1 MSGRLAGKRAFIT
14 AAAQGIGRA
23 TAETFLRE
31 GAQVIATDINMDIL
45 SELDGQSGAG
55 GDVITQQLDARNGA
69 AIQAAAERHGAVDIL
84 FNCAGYVHNG
94 TLLEATEEDWDFAFD
109 LNVKSMFRVSRAFL
123 PAMLENGG
131 GSIVNTSSV
140 ASAMKGIP
148 SRCIYSASKA
158 AVTGL
163 TKSIAAD
170 YVGQGVRCNAIAP
183 GTVDTPSLGD
193 RINAAED
200 PVQQRKDFIARQP
213 MGRLGTA
220 QEVANLVLFLAS
232 DDSAFCTGQVYTI
245 DGGVV
250 M

>member
-45 SELDGQSGAG
+45 SQLNGQ
-55 GDVITQQLDARNGA
+55 GDVITEQLDARDGA
-69 AIQAAAERHGAVDIL
+69 AITAAAQRHGAVDIL
-84 FNCAGYVHNG
+84 FNCAGFVHNG
-94 TLLEATEEDWDFAFD
+94 SLLDSTEDEWDFAFD
-109 LNVKSMFRVSRAFL
+109 LNVKSMYRVTRAFL

-131 GSIVNTSSV
+131 GSIINTSSI
-140 ASAMKGIP
+140 ASAAKGIV

-170 YVGQGVRCNAIAP
+170 YVGQGIRCNAIAP
-183 GTVDTPSLGD
+183 GTIDTPSLGD

-200 PVQQRKDFIARQP
+200 PEQQRRDFVARQP

-220 QEVANLVLFLAS
+220 QEVAHLVLFLAS
-232 DDSAFCTGQVYTI
+232 DESAFITGQLHTV
-245 DGGVV
+245 DGGVL

>member
-55 GDVITQQLDARNGA
+55 GDVITQQLGARDGA

>member
-31 GAQVIATDINMDIL
+31 GAQVIATDINTDIL
-45 SELDGQSGAG
+45 GELASGG
-55 GDVITQQLDARNGA
+55 GNVITEQLDARDGA
-69 AIQAAAERHGAVDIL
+69 AIKAAAARHGAVDIL
-84 FNCAGYVHNG
+84 FNCAGFVHNG
-94 TLLEATEEDWDFAFD
+94 TLLESSEEEWDFAFD
-109 LNVKSMFRVSRAFL
+109 LNVKSMYRVTRAFL
-123 PAMLENGG
+123 PAMLEGGG
-131 GSIVNTSSV
+131 GSIINTSSI
-140 ASAMKGIP
+140 ASAAKGIF

-170 YVGQGVRCNAIAP
+170 YVAQGIRCNAIAP
-183 GTVDTPSLGD
+183 GTIDTPSLGD
-193 RINAAED
+193 RINAADD
-200 PVQQRKDFIARQP
+200 PDQQRRDFIERQP

-232 DDSAFCTGQVYTI
+232 DESAFCTGQLYTV
-245 DGGVV
+245 DGGVL

>member
-45 SELDGQSGAG
+45 GQLNGHEN
-55 GDVITQQLDARNGA
+55 VITEQLDARDGA
-69 AIQAAAERHGAVDIL
+69 EIIAAAERHGAVDIL
-84 FNCAGYVHNG
+84 FNCAGFVHGGN
-94 TLLEATEEDWDFAFD
+94 LLEATEDEWDFAFD
-109 LNVKSMFRVSRAFL
+109 LNVKSMFRVCRAFL

-140 ASAMKGIP
+140 ASAMKGIV
-148 SRCIYSASKA
+148 SRCVYGASKA

-170 YVGQGVRCNAIAP
+170 FVSKGIRCNAIAP

-232 DDSAFCTGQVYTI
+232 DESAFCTGQVYTV

>member
-45 SELDGQSGAG
+45 DQLNGQ
-55 GDVITQQLDARNGA
+55 GDVIVEHLDALDGA
-69 AIQAAAERHGAVDIL
+69 AIKAAAQRHGAVDIL
-84 FNCAGYVHNG
+84 FNCAGFVHDG
-94 TLLEATEEDWDFAFD
+94 ALLDSTEEEWDFAFD
-109 LNVKSMFRVSRAFL
+109 LNVKSMYRVCRAFL

-131 GSIVNTSSV
+131 GSIINTSSI
-140 ASAMKGIP
+140 ASAAKGIV

-170 YVGQGVRCNAIAP
+170 YVGQGIRCNAIAP
-183 GTVDTPSLGD
+183 GTIDTPSLGD
-193 RINAAED
+193 RINAAAD
-200 PVQQRKDFIARQP
+200 PEQQRRDFIARQP

-232 DDSAFCTGQVYTI
+232 DESAFCTGQLYTV
-245 DGGVV
+245 DGGVL

>member
-1 MSGRLAGKRAFIT
+1 MMSGRLAGKKAFIT

-31 GAQVIATDINMDIL
+31 GAEVIATDINMDIL
-45 SELDGQSGAG
+45 SELSGN
-55 GDVITQQLDARNGA
+55 VITEHLDVRDSS
-69 AIQAAAERHGAVDIL
+69 AIQDAAERYGAVDIL
-84 FNCAGYVHNG
+84 FNCAGFVHNG
-94 TLLEATEEDWDFAFD
+94 TLFESSEEEWDFAFD
-109 LNVKSMFRVSRAFL
+109 LNVKSMYRVTKAFL
-123 PAMLENGG
+123 PAMIENGG
-131 GSIVNTSSV
+131 GSIINTSSV
-140 ASAMKGIP
+140 ASAVKGIV
-148 SRCIYSASKA
+148 SRCVYSATKA

-163 TKSIAAD
+163 TKSVAAD
-170 YVGQGVRCNAIAP
+170 YVDQGIRCNAIAP

-193 RINAAED
+193 RINAAPD
-200 PVQQRKDFIARQP
+200 PVQQRKNFIARQP

-232 DDSAFCTGQVYTI
+232 DESAFCTGQLYAV

>member
-14 AAAQGIGRA
+14 AAGMGIGRA

-31 GAQVIATDINMDIL
+31 GAQVIATDINMDAL
-45 SELDGQSGAG
+45 SDLKQ
-55 GDVITQQLDARNGA
+55 GDLKHENVIVEHLDARDGA
-69 AIQAAAERHGAVDIL
+69 AIAAAAERHGAVDIL
-84 FNCAGYVHNG
+84 FNCAGFVHNG
-94 TLLEATEEDWDFAFD
+94 TLLEATEDEWDFAFD
-109 LNVKSMFRVSRAFL
+109 LNVKSMYRVCRAFL

-140 ASAMKGIP
+140 ASAMKGIV
-148 SRCIYSASKA
+148 SRCVYSASKA

-193 RINAAED
+193 RINAADD

-232 DDSAFCTGQVYTI
+232 DESAFCTGQIYTV

>member
-23 TAETFLRE
+23 TAETFLAE
-31 GAQVIATDINMDIL
+31 GAQVIATDINTDIL
-45 SELDGQSGAG
+45 GQLS
-55 GDVITQQLDARNGA
+55 GDVIVEKLDARDGA
-69 AIQAAAERHGAVDIL
+69 AIGEAAQRHGAVDIL
-84 FNCAGYVHNG
+84 FNCAGFVHNG
-94 TLLEATEEDWDFAFD
+94 TILESSDDEWDFAFD
-109 LNVKSMFRVSRAFL
+109 LNVKSMYRVTKAFL
-123 PAMLENGG
+123 PAMIGNGG
-131 GSIVNTSSV
+131 GSIVNTSSI
-140 ASAMKGIP
+140 ASAAKGIV

-170 YVGQGVRCNAIAP
+170 YVGVGIRCNAIAP
-183 GTVDTPSLGD
+183 GTIDTPSLGD
-193 RINAAED
+193 RINAADD
-200 PVQQRKDFIARQP
+200 PAQQRKDFIARQP

-232 DDSAFCTGQVYTI
+232 DESAFCTGQLYTV
-245 DGGVV
+245 DGGVL

>member
-1 MSGRLAGKRAFIT
+1 
-14 AAAQGIGRA
+14 
-23 TAETFLRE
+23 
-31 GAQVIATDINMDIL
+31 
-45 SELDGQSGAG
+45 
-55 GDVITQQLDARNGA
+55 
-69 AIQAAAERHGAVDIL
+69 
-84 FNCAGYVHNG
+84 
-94 TLLEATEEDWDFAFD
+94 
-109 LNVKSMFRVSRAFL
+109 
-123 PAMLENGG
+123 MLENGG

>member
-1 MSGRLAGKRAFIT
+1 MSERLAGKRAFIT

-45 SELDGQSGAG
+45 SQLNGQ
-55 GDVITQQLDARNGA
+55 GDVVTEQLDARDDTE
-69 AIQAAAERHGAVDIL
+69 ILAAALRHGAVDIL

-94 TLLEATEEDWDFAFD
+94 TLLESTEDEWDFAFD
-109 LNVKSMFRVSRAFL
+109 LNVKSMYRVTRAFL

-131 GSIVNTSSV
+131 GSIINTSSI
-140 ASAMKGIP
+140 ASAAKGIV
-148 SRCIYSASKA
+148 SRCIYSATKA

-170 YVGQGVRCNAIAP
+170 YVGQGIRCNAIAP
-183 GTVDTPSLGD
+183 GTIDTPSLGD
-193 RINAAED
+193 RINAAAD
-200 PVQQRKDFIARQP
+200 PAQQRRDFIARQP

-232 DDSAFCTGQVYTI
+232 DESAFISGQLHTV
-245 DGGVV
+245 DGGVL

>member
-1 MSGRLAGKRAFIT
+1 MSERLAGKRAFIT

-45 SELDGQSGAG
+45 SQLNGQ
-55 GDVITQQLDARNGA
+55 GDVVTEQLDARDDA
-69 AIQAAAERHGAVDIL
+69 EILAAALRHGAVDIL

-94 TLLEATEEDWDFAFD
+94 TLLESTEDEWDFAFD
-109 LNVKSMFRVSRAFL
+109 LNVKSMYRVTRAFL

-131 GSIVNTSSV
+131 GSIINTSSI
-140 ASAMKGIP
+140 ASASKGIV
-148 SRCIYSASKA
+148 SRCIYSATKA

-170 YVGQGVRCNAIAP
+170 YVGQGIRCNAIAP
-183 GTVDTPSLGD
+183 GTIDTPSLGD
-193 RINAAED
+193 RINAAAD
-200 PVQQRKDFIARQP
+200 PAQQRRDFIARQP

-232 DDSAFCTGQVYTI
+232 DESAFITGQLHTV
-245 DGGVV
+245 DGGVL

>member
-45 SELDGQSGAG
+45 GQLNGHEN
-55 GDVITQQLDARNGA
+55 VITEQLDARDGA
-69 AIQAAAERHGAVDIL
+69 EIIAAAERHGAVDIL
-84 FNCAGYVHNG
+84 FNCAGFVHGGN
-94 TLLEATEEDWDFAFD
+94 LLEATEDEWDFAFD
-109 LNVKSMFRVSRAFL
+109 LNVKSMFRVCRAFL

-140 ASAMKGIP
+140 ASAMKGIV
-148 SRCIYSASKA
+148 SRCVYGASKA

-170 YVGQGVRCNAIAP
+170 FVSQGIRCNAIAP

-232 DDSAFCTGQVYTI
+232 DESAFCTGQVYTV

>member
-55 GDVITQQLDARNGA
+55 GDVITQQLDARDGA

-193 RINAAED
+193 RINAAEA

>member
-1 MSGRLAGKRAFIT
+1 MSGRLTGKKAFIT

-31 GAQVIATDINMDIL
+31 GAEVIATDINIDIL
-45 SELDGQSGAG
+45 SELSGN
-55 GDVITQQLDARNGA
+55 VITEHLDARDSST
-69 AIQAAAERHGAVDIL
+69 IQDAAERHGAVDIL
-84 FNCAGYVHNG
+84 FNCAGFVHNG
-94 TLLEATEEDWDFAFD
+94 TLLESSEEEWDFAFD
-109 LNVKSMFRVSRAFL
+109 LNVKSMYRVTKAFL
-123 PAMLENGG
+123 PAMIENGG
-131 GSIVNTSSV
+131 GSIINTSSV
-140 ASAMKGIP
+140 ASAVKGIV
-148 SRCIYSASKA
+148 SRCVYSATKA

-163 TKSIAAD
+163 TKSVAAD
-170 YVGQGVRCNAIAP
+170 YVDQGIRCNAIAP

-193 RINAAED
+193 RINAAPD
-200 PVQQRKDFIARQP
+200 PVQQRKNFIARQP

-232 DDSAFCTGQVYTI
+232 DESAFCTGQLYAV